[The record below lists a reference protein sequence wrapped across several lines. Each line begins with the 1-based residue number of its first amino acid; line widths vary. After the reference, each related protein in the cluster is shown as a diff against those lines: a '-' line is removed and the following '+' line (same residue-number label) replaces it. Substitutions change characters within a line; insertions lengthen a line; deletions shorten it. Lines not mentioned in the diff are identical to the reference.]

1 MRRSLAVL
9 VAASLPFAA
18 SAQPLA
24 RRVAQVRDGVVSF
37 TFASRAGV
45 CGNGRNF
52 LRDGFDSGDGGYVIS
67 ENFQGYT
74 RGGRWEDECERG
86 PVRVVASVV
95 DGEVVHLRTYAGPV
109 PRESDQVRALGD
121 VEVRDAT
128 TFLKDLAEN
137 GSGRVADGALLPL
150 VLADDTPPWPL
161 FIRLARSDARP
172 RTLRRNAGMWLGRA
186 AAMKLGLSD
195 RAVND
200 DDEVRE
206 SAVFALSQQHENAVP
221 KLLSVARTSPYPA
234 ARAQAMFWLG
244 QTADPRAIDFFAEIL
259 AR

>member
-1 MRRSLAVL
+1 MRRTLVVLLVSMIPSLA
-9 VAASLPFAA
+9 P
-18 SAQPLA
+18 AQSLA
-24 RRVAQVRDGVVSF
+24 RRVTQIRDGVVSF
-37 TFASRAGV
+37 TFASRPGV

-52 LRDGFDSGDGGYVIS
+52 LRDGFDNSYVFS
-67 ENFQGYT
+67 ENMQGFS
-74 RGGRWEDECERG
+74 RDSRWDEECEKG

-95 DGEVVHLRTYAGPV
+95 GGEVVRLKTYAGPIA
-109 PRESDQVRALGD
+109 RESDLVRALGD
-121 VEVRDAT
+121 VDVRDAT

-137 GSGRVADGALLPL
+137 GSTRVSGEALLPL

-161 FIRLARSDARP
+161 FLRLARNDAR
-172 RTLRRNAGMWLGRA
+172 RKNVRQNAGMWLGRA
-186 AAMKLGLSD
+186 AAAKLGLSD
-195 RAVND
+195 HAETD

-206 SAVFALSQQHENAVP
+206 SAVFALSQRRETAVTQ
-221 KLLSVARTSPYPA
+221 LLVVARSSPYPA

>member
-9 VAASLPFAA
+9 VAASLPLAA
-18 SAQPLA
+18 SAQPVA
-24 RRVAQVRDGVVSF
+24 RRIAQVRDGVVSF

-45 CGNGRNF
+45 CGNGRSF
-52 LRDGFDSGDGGYVIS
+52 LRDGFDGSHGIS
-67 ENFQGYT
+67 ENLQGYT
-74 RGGRWEDECERG
+74 RGGRWEEECDRG

-109 PRESDQVRALGD
+109 AREPDQVRALGD
-121 VEVRDAT
+121 VDVRDAT
-128 TFLKDLAEN
+128 TFLKDLAES
-137 GSGRVADGALLPL
+137 GSGRVADEALLPL

-161 FIRLARSDARP
+161 FLRLARSDARP
-172 RTLRRNAGMWLGRA
+172 RALRRNAGMWLGRA
-186 AAMKLGLSD
+186 AAAKLGLSD
-195 RAVND
+195 HAETD

-221 KLLSVARTSPYPA
+221 QLLSVARTSPHPA